1 MVYHITLKGDDDPAT
16 AFAQDDRQKAT
27 NVKDDAFDL
36 HVKALRQPK
45 AVENADEPG
54 EEFLKSSYFLDS
66 ASAKV
71 KAVAAEAVG
80 DETDPWRKRNASRSG
95 CMNT

>member
-36 HVKALRQPK
+36 HVGALRQPK
-45 AVENADEPG
+45 AVENADARG
-54 EEFLKSSYFLDS
+54 EEFLKSSYS
-66 ASAKV
+66 STRHRQGQGRRGGGGQRRHRPAAKR
-71 KAVAAEAVG
+71 
-80 DETDPWRKRNASRSG
+80 DASRSG